1 MKDYTQKHRK
11 IALKQNH
18 ACKNCSPEGILE
30 RQLFQEKNH
39 SSMTCLF
46 CGGYYP
52 GDCKEGPDCCC
63 DGCNTLWRTKEQNK
77 LFYDKLYN
85 RVEREMNA
93 KTLFV
98 LDLETTGFDPVFDR
112 ILEITIYELDT
123 ENYKYKLVYNTV
135 IKQDI
140 CQKFIQDCWVVQQG
154 YITLEEID
162 HGRDQSKVKSDV
174 LQLLEK
180 QQVTSFNTAFDIP
193 FIKKQ
198 LQVKDFIVPFC
209 LMQDSTGIVQ
219 LPSYN
224 NYSEWKWPKL
234 QEAYGYFYNESKEEK
249 HRSDYDTEL
258 AVQIAIALLK
268 YKKSFIL
275 LREAMQKGQLVV
287 INYTDKKNE
296 RTYDRRIKPT
306 KFKRNDTLVEAFDY
320 LRQENRTFAI
330 GRISEIKEIE

>member
-1 MKDYTQKHRK
+1 MVDM
-11 IALKQNH
+11 
-18 ACKNCSPEGILE
+18 G
-30 RQLFQEKNH
+30 
-39 SSMTCLF
+39 
-46 CGGYYP
+46 
-52 GDCKEGPDCCC
+52 
-63 DGCNTLWRTKEQNK
+63 NK
-77 LFYDKLYN
+77 
-85 RVEREMNA
+85 
-93 KTLFV
+93 LFV

-112 ILEITIYELDT
+112 ILEITIYELHT

-154 YITLEEID
+154 YMTLEEID
-162 HGRDQSKVKSDV
+162 RGRDQSKVKSDV

-193 FIKKQ
+193 FIKNQ

-219 LPSYN
+219 SPSYN

-234 QEAYGYFYNESKEEK
+234 QEAYGYFYGESKEEK

-268 YKKSFIL
+268 YKKSFIV
-275 LREAMQKGQLVV
+275 LREAMQKDQLVV

-320 LRQENRTFAI
+320 LRNEERTFNIA
-330 GRISEIKEIE
+330 RINEAQLYEV